1 MTPELS
7 TVRNLQPDFNS
18 VPDNELTSII
28 RMIKV
33 CGYYWSDNQRCFIH
47 SRTETKLQLNEIYQ
61 IYHSD
66 FTLLKKRLR
75 VSRGAFKLISHMILS
90 PIGDEVTNDIND
102 STDVLNEFG
111 NGFPIY
117 SFLITDEKLHLLNDK
132 TTKIRNAF
140 LISNFLLLFLLPN
153 TLYGYIF
160 FAVVIN
166 IGLLANWFYTKTQLD
181 KAVDEILTLEDD
193 KIIEKLDIETFGEL
207 KTNQVEID
215 DVWEKVKQHYD
226 DSIDKWR
233 IKSVYLSMK
242 EVACS
247 EFLKKHNKQQYD
259 LIIKNELQFV
269 MNVNDEREFNQL
281 KELLLHEIKKSKAF
295 QRIPA

>member
-7 TVRNLQPDFNS
+7 VVRNLLTDFNS
-18 VPDNELTSII
+18 LSDRELTSLI
-28 RMIKV
+28 RMIKI

-47 SRTETKLQLNEIYQ
+47 LRTETKLPLNEIYQ

-66 FTLLKKRLR
+66 FTLLKKRIR
-75 VSRGAFKLISHMILS
+75 VSKGAFKLISHMILS
-90 PIGDEVTNDIND
+90 LIGDEVSKDVND
-102 STDVLNEFG
+102 SKDVLNEFG

-117 SFLITDEKLHLLNDK
+117 SFLITDEKLHLLND
-132 TTKIRNAF
+132 TLTKIRNAF
-140 LISNFLLLFLLPN
+140 FVFNFFLLTLLPY
-153 TLYGYIF
+153 TLYGYFF
-160 FAVVIN
+160 FAAVLNMGI
-166 IGLLANWFYTKTQLD
+166 LMKWFYTTTQLNN
-181 KAVDEILTLEDD
+181 AVDEILSLDES
-193 KIIEKLDIETFGEL
+193 KIIEKLDAETFGEL

-215 DVWEKVKQHYD
+215 DVWEKVKQHFD

-269 MNVNDEREFNQL
+269 MNINDEREFNQL

-295 QRIPA
+295 QEISD